1 MYNMY
6 VCDNVV
12 HNLQVL
18 GICRPTCNCMAR
30 TGPVGGSL
38 ATLQVLPEV
47 QVVSLRQVKAW
58 KEEKGFGFLVAD
70 DGTEVCKAQGNSG
83 YR

>member
-6 VCDNVV
+6 ICDNVV

-38 ATLQVLPEV
+38 ATLQDLTGAAKKQDIAKVPLAT
-47 QVVSLRQVKAW
+47 QKFRSSRCA
-58 KEEKGFGFLVAD
+58 
-70 DGTEVCKAQGNSG
+70 
-83 YR
+83 R